1 MKTTLALLIAL
12 FSVSA
17 LVTGCA
23 STDSG
28 QSVSQTTDPTAQRGV
43 IKSINQTNED
53 QSGLNV
59 GTLIGGAIGAVAG
72 HQFGNGRGNTAAT
85 VAGAVGGAV
94 IGTQVD
100 KNSQAQ
106 MFKIGVRLNDGSMVT
121 VNQKG
126 SVADLKVGQR
136 VKIVDDK
143 VYPV

>member
-1 MKTTLALLIAL
+1 MKTMLALLITL
-12 FSVSA
+12 FSISA
-17 LVTGCA
+17 LVSGCA
-23 STDSG
+23 SNDSG
-28 QSVSQTTDPTAQRGV
+28 QSVSQTDQSSQRGV
-43 IKSINQTNED
+43 IKSINQTSED

-100 KNSQAQ
+100 RNSQAQ

-136 VKIVDDK
+136 VKVVDDQ